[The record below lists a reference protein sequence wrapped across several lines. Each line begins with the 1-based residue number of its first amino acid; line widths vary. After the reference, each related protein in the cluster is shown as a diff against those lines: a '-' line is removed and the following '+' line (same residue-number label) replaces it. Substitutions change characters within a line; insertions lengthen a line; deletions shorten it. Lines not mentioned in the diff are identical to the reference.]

1 MERGLVSEEG
11 SSDIA
16 SIDSAGLSSGFWG
29 GFQDPP
35 ENQCNFLSQQPVK
48 ER

>member
-16 SIDSAGLSSGFWG
+16 TIESAGLSSGSGEASKIPQRISAIF
-29 GFQDPP
+29 
-35 ENQCNFLSQQPVK
+35 FLNSL
-48 ER
+48 